1 MEKSYGSSKDSI
13 TRYELYQSLGDDQ
26 LPEYTYKKADQL
38 AVWSGES
45 LKDAIP
51 SDKSTEYETAW
62 EAYQPGLTADNW
74 ENYTEQ
80 ASMAT
85 AVCAS
90 GAEAFPMFEKNGVSL
105 EAYPGLVYEQVK
117 SNMK

>member
-1 MEKSYGSSKDSI
+1 
-13 TRYELYQSLGDDQ
+13 
-26 LPEYTYKKADQL
+26 
-38 AVWSGES
+38 
-45 LKDAIP
+45 
-51 SDKSTEYETAW
+51 
-62 EAYQPGLTADNW
+62 
-74 ENYTEQ
+74 
-80 ASMAT
+80 MAT

>member
-1 MEKSYGSSKDSI
+1 MNYLK
-13 TRYELYQSLGDDQ
+13 ELIYRIRG
-26 LPEYTYKKADQL
+26 EYTTEKLIKMGMRADQL

-74 ENYTEQ
+74 ESYTEQ
-80 ASMAT
+80 TSMAT

-117 SNMK
+117 K